1 MQAFVKYP
9 HFSDTFFTLSLNL
22 ALLLSMFCLTHAK
35 VIFVFLQWDKITMTV
50 LWLLWLS
57 WYVLYVLNQTVS
69 LILKSN
75 AFNLF

>member
-9 HFSDTFFTLSLNL
+9 HFSDTFVTLSLNL

-50 LWLLWLS
+50 LKES
-57 WYVLYVLNQTVS
+57 YKGVCMYCMY
-69 LILKSN
+69 
-75 AFNLF
+75 